1 MKDDNMKYNIHYEEE
16 SCMKYWQ
23 DKEDDNKPDIKYT
36 YAYSYK
42 GLDEEQFMLQLKDTL
57 DPPAADLTDEQ
68 IENDFGDV
76 SEEARENI
84 KKYYNFRRK
93 LFDDVVDEV
102 NNAIRTGKSMEF
114 NYAIQPEFNKMMDNS

>member
-1 MKDDNMKYNIHYEEE
+1 MKDENMKYNIYYEEE

-23 DKEDDNKPDIKYT
+23 DKEDDNKPDIKYA

-76 SEEARENI
+76 SEEARESI

-102 NNAIRTGKSMEF
+102 KNAIRTGKSMEF